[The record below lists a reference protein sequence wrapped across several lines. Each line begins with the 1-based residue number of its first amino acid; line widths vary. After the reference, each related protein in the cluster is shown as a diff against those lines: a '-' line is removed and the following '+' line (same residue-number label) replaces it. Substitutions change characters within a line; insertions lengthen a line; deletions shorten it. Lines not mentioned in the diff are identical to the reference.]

1 MRSPAGPLS
10 SGLSGAALL
19 VRRLR
24 LQTRRALRRLPLS
37 QSFLVAAALVL
48 AAAMILLGL
57 WIGLYL
63 RNSIT
68 EGVASTAAAT
78 IESLIARDLRD
89 LQPDRPITAAER
101 AKLAEVFAIGN
112 EGDTTRLLYIRLRA
126 LDGTIFYTSPGE
138 FTNTL
143 ESETFDRALRGEVV
157 ARLEQLTHHG
167 SGATGES
174 AIDVIEIYAPLRRA
188 GTNRIFA
195 VAELCYGAESLTA
208 ILTRAQIDVWVLVGA
223 VGIAA
228 TGILYVLVEQASR
241 TIIGQRQRLAHNL
254 ALSRALS
261 DENHALHAAS
271 EQLRLDASF
280 ANETLLAR
288 TGSDLHDGPIQLLTL
303 IILNLTNLARNRP
316 DDGVSRNLQSS
327 IALATDTMEE
337 LRNISSGL
345 VLPEL
350 GDLDLRHAIRLAV
363 SRHEETTGTSVRQH
377 VARLPKTSPMAVKIC
392 AYRVVQEALRSA
404 HRHGAP
410 TGQQVAAAVED
421 DVLTL
426 SITNMARETG
436 IGEHLNADTTHL
448 GLRGMRFRVEA
459 LGGTLRADIG
469 APRTVVTATIPLRN
483 PPASPPSPR
492 N

>member
-1 MRSPAGPLS
+1 
-10 SGLSGAALL
+10 
-19 VRRLR
+19 
-24 LQTRRALRRLPLS
+24 
-37 QSFLVAAALVL
+37 
-48 AAAMILLGL
+48 MILLGL

-63 RNSIT
+63 RNSII

-78 IESLIARDLRD
+78 MESLIARDLRD
-89 LQPDRPITAAER
+89 LQLDHNITDAER
-101 AKLAEVFAIGN
+101 GKLAEIFAIGN
-112 EGDTTRLLYIRLRA
+112 EADTTRLLHIRVRA
-126 LDGTIFYTSPGE
+126 LDGTVFYASAGG
-138 FTNTL
+138 FSDTL
-143 ESETFDRALRGEVV
+143 ESDEFARALKGEVV
-157 ARLEQLTHHG
+157 ARLERLTQRA
-167 SGATGES
+167 SDAAGEHTIS
-174 AIDVIEIYAPLRRA
+174 VIKIYAPLRRA
-188 GTNRIFA
+188 GTHQIFA
-195 VAELCYGAESLTA
+195 VAELYCGARSLTD

-241 TIIGQRQRLAHNL
+241 TIAGQRQRLAHNL
-254 ALSRALS
+254 ALSRALA

-303 IILNLTNLARNRP
+303 IILNLTNLTRDRP
-316 DDGVSRNLQSS
+316 DDGIGRSLRSS

-345 VLPEL
+345 VMPEL

-363 SRHEETTGTSVRQH
+363 SRHEETTGTTVRQH
-377 VARLPKTSPMAVKIC
+377 VTGLPKTAPMAVKVC
-392 AYRVVQEALRSA
+392 AYRVVQEALRNA
-404 HRHGAP
+404 YRHGAP

-421 DVLTL
+421 GVLTL
-426 SITNMARETG
+426 SITNLARKNG
-436 IGEHLNADTTHL
+436 IEEHLNAETTHL

-469 APRTVVTATIPLRN
+469 APRTVVTATVPLRN
-483 PPASPPSPR
+483 PAASPPR
-492 N
+492 V